1 MDNRL
6 KNALAVL
13 AGLLLLVLIV
23 VAAAIGKDKVFKPV
37 DKSRTIVMSAEGKVT
52 AKPDVAT
59 VMFSVVTQGKDP
71 STIQKNND
79 LKMTKVIDFLKS
91 QGVKSED
98 IQTTNYNLYPQY
110 SYPQNAAPEITG
122 YSSSQQVSAKIRNL
136 DTVKDIVG
144 GLTSQGVNQI
154 DNVSYSINDPDALK
168 AEARQKAIDQAREKA
183 EVLVKGLGVK
193 LGRVVSFTE
202 GDMSTPFPPYPMM
215 DRGYGGGGGAPLEPG
230 TQDVIVSVTVTFE
243 LK

>member
-6 KNALAVL
+6 KNVLAML

-23 VAAAIGKDKVFKPV
+23 TAAAIGKDKVFKPV
-37 DKSRTIVMSAEGKVT
+37 DKNRTIVMTADGKVS

-59 VMFSVVTQGKDP
+59 LIFSVVTQGKDP

-79 LKMTKVIDFLKS
+79 LKMTKVVDFLKS
-91 QGVKSED
+91 KGVKSED

-110 SYPQNAAPEITG
+110 SYPQNAAPEITS
-122 YSSSQQVSAKIRNL
+122 YNASQQVTAKIRML
-136 DTVKDIVG
+136 DTVQSIVG

-154 DNVSYSINDPDALK
+154 DNVSYGISDPDALK
-168 AEARQKAIDQAREKA
+168 AEARQKAIDKAREKA

-193 LGRVVSFTE
+193 LGRVVSFSE

-230 TQDVIVSVTVTFE
+230 SQDIIVSVTVTFE